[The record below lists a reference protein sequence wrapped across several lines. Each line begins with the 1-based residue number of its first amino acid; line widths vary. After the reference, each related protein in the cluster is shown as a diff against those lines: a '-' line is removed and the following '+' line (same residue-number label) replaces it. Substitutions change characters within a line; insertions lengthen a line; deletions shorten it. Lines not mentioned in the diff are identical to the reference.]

1 MPRINSQVSSEAD
14 LGLFP
19 SSQHLNHNSGK
30 EPSLPFI
37 PTSRAPKAQ
46 EQEEEPAQIPERAL
60 AQLCEGCLLISAA
73 EKGRALEHK
82 QGAPELMLSPE

>member
-19 SSQHLNHNSGK
+19 SSPHLNHHSGK
-30 EPSLPFI
+30 EPSLPFT

-46 EQEEEPAQIPERAL
+46 EQEEKPAQIPERTC
-60 AQLCEGCLLISAA
+60 AQLCEGCFLISAA
-73 EKGRALEHK
+73 EKGRELLNTNKEH
-82 QGAPELMLSPE
+82 LN